1 MISSRLRSCIVLAAA
16 FLMLAGVSTAQTG
29 SAASGIGSN
38 IKVELDALAGGSL
51 WGGDYGYCD
60 NAGSGYTCTKGNNNT
75 WKINVEG
82 AILFPLGSGRF
93 SVGPVFGV
101 AYRGSVP
108 HTVTYTGEGTE
119 TDGYTDRINSLF
131 VGGRVSAKLGDKLQ
145 LFVEAGPSVNTDRY
159 KDNYVSGTYT
169 ETYIDNQTLTAPE
182 EGVGL
187 TYFASKHIGFTV
199 KYERLDLRASQNIEA
214 TGGTTTYQH
223 DFIIHENGIVGGL
236 TFWIGGR

>member
-16 FLMLAGVSTAQTG
+16 FLMFAGVSTAQTG
-29 SAASGIGSN
+29 SATSGGSN
-38 IKVELDALAGGSL
+38 IKGELDALAGGSL

-60 NAGSGYTCTKGNNNT
+60 NPSSGETCTKGNNT

-82 AILFPLGSGRF
+82 AVLFSLGSGRF

-108 HTVTYTGEGTE
+108 HMLTYTGEGSE
-119 TDGYTDRINSLF
+119 TYNYEDRINSLF
-131 VGGRVSAKLGDKLQ
+131 VGGRVSVKLADKLQ

-159 KDNYVSGTYT
+159 QDNYVSGTYFDHYLSNT
-169 ETYIDNQTLTAPE
+169 TLTAPE

-187 TYFASKHIGFTV
+187 TYFASKHVGFTV
-199 KYERLDLRASQNIEA
+199 KYERQDIRAYREVESE
-214 TGGTTTYQH
+214 GDDPYQY
-223 DFIIHENGIVGGL
+223 DTVIHENGIVGGL
-236 TFWIGGR
+236 TLWIGGR